1 MTDQIE
7 EELLELEHQ
16 GWRSLCDG
24 TGSDFYGALMTEDGA
39 MLLASG
45 LSLNRSEV
53 IASLAEAAPWERYEI
68 IEPRLL
74 ALADGAS
81 TLLYTGRAFRTDGEP
96 FIALMASTYVRR
108 AGVWQLALYQQTTVD
123 SDGTSS

>member
-1 MTDQIE
+1 MTEQI

-24 TGSDFYGALMTEDGA
+24 TGSEFYGTLMTEDSA

-45 LSLNRSEV
+45 LSMDRSEV
-53 IASLAEAAPWERYEI
+53 IASLSDAPRWERYEI

-74 ALADGAS
+74 ALATSVS
-81 TLLYTGRAFRTDGEP
+81 TLMYTGRAVRAEEQP
-96 FIALMASTYVRR
+96 FVALMASTYVHRG
-108 AGVWQLALYQQTTVD
+108 GVWQLALYQQTAVD
-123 SDGTSS
+123 SGQSS

>member
-1 MTDQIE
+1 MTDQI

-24 TGSDFYGALMTEDGA
+24 TGSDFYGSIMAEAGM

-45 LSLNRSEV
+45 LSLNRSQV
-53 IASLAEAAPWERYEI
+53 ISALADAALWERYEI

-74 ALADGAS
+74 ALSGDAS
-81 TLLYTGRAFRTDGEP
+81 TLLYTGTAFRTEEEP
-96 FIALMASTYVRR
+96 FVALMASTYVRR
-108 AGVWQLALYQQTTVD
+108 AGVWKIALYQQTAVETEQPR
-123 SDGTSS
+123 S

>member
-1 MTDQIE
+1 MTEQIE

-45 LSLNRSEV
+45 LSMDRAQV
-53 IASLAEAAPWERYEI
+53 IASLADAAPWERYEI

-74 ALADGAS
+74 PLADGAS
-81 TLLYTGRAFRTDGEP
+81 TLLYTGRAFRMEDEP
-96 FIALMASTYVRR
+96 FVALMASTYVRR
-108 AGVWQLALYQQTTVD
+108 ARTWRLALYQQTPVAA
-123 SDGTSS
+123 SASMS

>member
-1 MTDQIE
+1 MTDQI

-24 TGSDFYGALMTEDGA
+24 TGSDFYGSIMAEDGM

-45 LSLNRSEV
+45 LSMNRSQV
-53 IASLAEAAPWERYEI
+53 IASLADAALWERYEI

-74 ALADGAS
+74 ALSDDAA
-81 TLLYTGRAFRTDGEP
+81 TLLYTGKAFRAEDEP
-96 FIALMASTYVRR
+96 FVALMASTYVRR
-108 AGVWQLALYQQTTVD
+108 AGVWKLALYQQTTVEPD
-123 SDGTSS
+123 QPRS

>member
-1 MTDQIE
+1 MTEQI
-7 EELLELEHQ
+7 EELLELENH

-45 LSLNRSEV
+45 LSMDRSEV
-53 IASLAEAAPWERYEI
+53 IASLAGAPPWERYEVD
-68 IEPRLL
+68 EPRLL

-81 TLLYTGRAFRTDGEP
+81 TLLYTGRAFRAGAEP
-96 FIALMASTYVRR
+96 FVALMASTYVRR
-108 AGVWQLALYQQTTVD
+108 AGAWRLALYQQTPVD
-123 SDGTSS
+123 AGQSSS

>member
-1 MTDQIE
+1 MADQIE

-45 LSLNRSEV
+45 LWLNRSEV
-53 IASLAEAAPWERYEI
+53 IASLAEAAPWDRYEI
-68 IEPRLL
+68 IEPQLL

-123 SDGTSS
+123 SDGSSS